1 MEDKQI
7 RAFLNACQK
16 AKRIFDLM
24 PKLPSGMVP
33 RHIFVIEAIAQLSE
47 KSDNIKVSDIS
58 ELMKVTKPGITKI
71 ISELEQMGAVQ
82 KIQHATDKRIYLL
95 SLTDLGKQYEQFYVR
110 GYHQWLA
117 SHMDDISS
125 DDLQTT
131 IRTIETIYQIMENLE
146 IQDYQ
151 RLWEEKNND

>member
-7 RAFLNACQK
+7 RAFLNACQQ

-24 PKLPSGMVP
+24 PELPSGMVP

-47 KSDNIKVSDIS
+47 STDDIKVSDIS

-71 ISELEQMGAVQ
+71 ISELEEMGAV
-82 KIQHATDKRIYLL
+82 KKVQHATDKRVYLL
-95 SLTDLGKQYEQFYVR
+95 SLTDLGKQYEQYYVR

-117 SHMDDISS
+117 NNMNTVSV
-125 DDLQTT
+125 DDLQIT
-131 IRTIETIYQIMENLE
+131 IRTIETIYEVMKNLD
-146 IQDYQ
+146 IQNYQ
-151 RLWEEKNND
+151 KLWEEEKNA